1 MKNVAGH
8 GYGYAVVATVVGLS
22 LCIGAPEVMAG
33 TPGASPA
40 STGAGQAS
48 AVVGA
53 TIGGIATG
61 RPRLRFA
68 IETHGGFPVTAVTIA
83 LPAGLSFSPK
93 ATDLDHGVRVG
104 SDKPH
109 SSVRKGRLAVTLR
122 RARTS
127 FVLTIAGAALTESQ
141 RLEDAV
147 RKVVLYNK
155 AHMRHER
162 ALPLKLMVIMASGPH
177 ASLRVIN
184 TIPFR

>member
-1 MKNVAGH
+1 VA
-8 GYGYAVVATVVGLS
+8 AVVGLS
-22 LCIGAPEVMAG
+22 LSVAAPAVMAG
-33 TPGASPA
+33 TPLASSA
-40 STGAGQAS
+40 TTGSGQAG
-48 AVVGA
+48 AVVDA

-68 IETHGGFPVTAVTIA
+68 IETHGGFPVTSVTIA
-83 LPAGLSFSPK
+83 LPAGLSFSPR

-104 SDKPH
+104 IDKPH
-109 SSVRKGRLAVTLR
+109 SNVRKGHLTVTLR

-147 RKVVLYNK
+147 RKVVLYNE
-155 AHMRHER
+155 AHMSHQRD
-162 ALPLKLMVIMASGPH
+162 LPFELMVTMASGDN
-177 ASLRVIN
+177 ATLRLTS